1 MSRHLQALIYSAL
14 ALAIAVVLLILLT
27 SCQMPLR

>member
-1 MSRHLQALIYSAL
+1 MSSHLQALIYASL
-14 ALAIAVVLLILLT
+14 SLAIIVVLLILLS